1 MLSKNVEYKGGAMSM
16 IEVSHLSKSFDDKI
30 ALNNISFTVKEG

>member
-1 MLSKNVEYKGGAMSM
+1 MSM
-16 IEVSHLSKSFDDKI
+16 IEVSHLSKSFGDKI

>member
-1 MLSKNVEYKGGAMSM
+1 M
-16 IEVSHLSKSFDDKI
+16 IEVSHLSKSFGDKI